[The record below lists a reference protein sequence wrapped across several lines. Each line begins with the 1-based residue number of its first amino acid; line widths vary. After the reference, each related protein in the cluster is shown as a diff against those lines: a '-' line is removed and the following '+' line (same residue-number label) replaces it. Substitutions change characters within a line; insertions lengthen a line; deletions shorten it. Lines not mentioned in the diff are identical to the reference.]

1 MGRPAAESLPVGWS
15 EARSHLETSAVQHI
29 QNRIRLQFRDSQ
41 TNARGGPARKDGSMK
56 TDRQRWDAA
65 IVWGAAIVV
74 LRWSARILGLMIA
87 GVILLMFIGYSLQGS
102 SPLPD
107 DPVGFSLIVIYA
119 VAMFLALKWEREGSL
134 LGVAAL
140 GGYFVWLFLGLHP
153 GIPGGFSSIGIVNPT
168 FLTLWLPILFYLLCW
183 GLEGLGLGANEGGS
197 LKR

>member
-1 MGRPAAESLPVGWS
+1 
-15 EARSHLETSAVQHI
+15 
-29 QNRIRLQFRDSQ
+29 
-41 TNARGGPARKDGSMK
+41 
-56 TDRQRWDAA
+56 
-65 IVWGAAIVV
+65 
-74 LRWSARILGLMIA
+74 
-87 GVILLMFIGYSLQGS
+87 MFIGYSLQGS

-153 GIPGGFSSIGIVNPT
+153 GIPGGFSSIGILNPT
-168 FLTLWLPILFYLLCW
+168 FLTLWLPILFYLLSW
-183 GLEGLGLGANEGGS
+183 GLEGRGLGANEAGS